1 MGVLA
6 PLGGAYL
13 QHRLPVFPAGDAVP
27 GGLRP
32 WAPPPT
38 IRSYELR
45 DTRVAVVG
53 LDMEARESFLADVR
67 YRLHQAQE
75 VQKQHSDRLH
85 RRVTY
90 QVGEWVLLLLR
101 QCQATSL
108 PRTTT

>member
-1 MGVLA
+1 VT
-6 PLGGAYL
+6 P
-13 QHRLPVFPAGDAVP
+13 
-27 GGLRP
+27 
-32 WAPPPT
+32 PPPT

>member
-1 MGVLA
+1 VELTYNT
-6 PLGGAYL
+6 AYQSSL
-13 QHRLPVFPAGDAVP
+13 QETPFQVVYGRDP
-27 GGLRP
+27 
-32 WAPPPT
+32 PPPT